1 MSLLAQPGNTGVKL
15 NENAGRVVHEL
26 LARADLLHV
35 SVTAPPGDACVID
48 CGVDAPGGLDAGCRM
63 AEVCLAGLARVRV
76 SAGDVTVW
84 SGPWISVATD
94 HPVPACMA
102 SQYAGWP
109 LSYGRY
115 FAMGSGPM
123 RAARGREPLFERIG
137 YLEQPSRVVGVLE
150 SADLPPEEVRRDV
163 ARQCQVD
170 PENLTLLVA
179 RTASLAGTIQVVAR
193 SVETAMHKLFE
204 LGFDLSRVVAG
215 HGVVPLPPVASEDL
229 VGIGRTNDA
238 VLYGARVTLWVRG
251 DDDAL
256 QALGP
261 RVPSQASPDYGR
273 PFAEIFERY
282 ERDFY
287 RIDPLLFSPAEIHF
301 VNLDTGKMSRF
312 GTPQAEVLHESFLGR

>member
-1 MSLLAQPGNTGVKL
+1 MKL
-15 NENAGRVVHEL
+15 NENAGRVVQEL
-26 LARADLLHV
+26 MARADLMHV
-35 SVTAPPGDACVID
+35 SVTAPPEDACVID
-48 CGVDAPGGLDAGCRM
+48 CGIGAPGGLLAGCRM
-63 AEVCLAGLARVRV
+63 AEVCLAGLGQVRV
-76 SAGDVTVW
+76 TTGDGALW
-84 SGPWISVATD
+84 SGPWISVTTD

-109 LSYGRY
+109 LSYGQY

-123 RAARGREPLFERIG
+123 RAARGREPLFDRLG

-150 SADLPPEEVRRDV
+150 SARLPPIEVRRDV

-170 PENLTLLVA
+170 PEHLTLLVA
-179 RTASLAGTIQVVAR
+179 PTASLAGTIQVVAR
-193 SVETAMHKLFE
+193 SVETALHKLFE

-215 HGVVPLPPVASEDL
+215 HGVAPLPPVAADNL

-251 DDDAL
+251 DDETL
-256 QALGP
+256 QAVGP

-273 PFAEIFERY
+273 PFAEIFARY
-282 ERDFY
+282 EQDFY

-301 VNLDTGKMSRF
+301 VNLDTGTMWRF
-312 GTPQAEVLHESFLGR
+312 GAPRVEVLNESFLGR

>member
-1 MSLLAQPGNTGVKL
+1 MKL
-15 NENAGRVVHEL
+15 NENAGRVVQEM

-35 SVTAPPGDACVID
+35 SVTALPGDVRVID
-48 CGVDAPGGLDAGCRM
+48 CGVDAPGGLEAGCRM
-63 AEVCLAGLARVRV
+63 AEICLAGLARVRIA
-76 SAGDVTVW
+76 AGREAVW
-84 SGPWISVATD
+84 SGPWVTVTTD

-109 LSYGRY
+109 LSYGSY

-150 SADLPPEEVRRDV
+150 SARIPPVDVRRDV

-170 PENLTLLVA
+170 PENVTLLVA
-179 RTASLAGTIQVVAR
+179 PTASPAGTIQVVAR

-215 HGVVPLPPVASEDL
+215 HGLAPLPPVASQDL

-251 DDDAL
+251 DDDSL
-256 QALGP
+256 QTLGP
-261 RVPSQASPDYGR
+261 RVPSQASPDHGR
-273 PFAEIFERY
+273 PFAEIFNRY

-287 RIDPLLFSPAEIHF
+287 RIDPLLFSPAEVHF
-301 VNLDTGKMSRF
+301 VNLDTGNMFCF
-312 GTPQAEVLHESFLGR
+312 GAPRPDVVSESFLGR